1 MQSQKTEKI
10 FQSLKNKEINNKV
23 YVDSKVVLKEIH

>member
-10 FQSLKNKEINNKV
+10 FQSLKNKEIINKV
-23 YVDSKVVLKEIH
+23 YVDSKVVLKDIH